1 MEEKIKEMESAMLE
15 LADKHGVVPTE
26 NLFKIARA
34 RVRMGLDITVC
45 PCAHSAEEKQ
55 NRGCISAMCL
65 REIKEDGL
73 CKCTAY
79 RRKE

>member
-45 PCAHSAEEKQ
+45 PCAAKDKD
-55 NRGCISAMCL
+55 RGCISAKCK
-65 REIKEDGL
+65 REIQEDGI
-73 CKCTAY
+73 CHCTAY
-79 RRKE
+79 KRKE